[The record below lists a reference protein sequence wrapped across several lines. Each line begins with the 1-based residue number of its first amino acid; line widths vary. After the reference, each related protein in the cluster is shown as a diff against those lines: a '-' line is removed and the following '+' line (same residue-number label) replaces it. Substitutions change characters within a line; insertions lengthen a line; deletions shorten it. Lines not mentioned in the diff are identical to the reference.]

1 MIRGERLINFCLLN
15 PDRWCIQFTTTQYN
29 TSWDTEDAAS
39 ALAAL
44 MPKSHCLCRRGK
56 HVLQPFK
63 RGRRSLLLHQTQK
76 LCFFLTNAADYRFV
90 QADGHWLKWKDFFYF
105 PSAKLYFNNC
115 CSLIHECWII
125 YTKYVTGS
133 EKVKAPSFF
142 IHFPFTLFPSKG
154 MDVSRPHTVLPDLS
168 LTCLLCYSWNHV
180 DWKLNLSKYA
190 YII

>member
-1 MIRGERLINFCLLN
+1 MSE
-15 PDRWCIQFTTTQYN
+15 
-29 TSWDTEDAAS
+29 
-39 ALAAL
+39 
-44 MPKSHCLCRRGK
+44 SHSLCRGGK

-63 RGRRSLLLHQTQK
+63 RGRSLLLHQTRK

-90 QADGHWLKWKDFFYF
+90 QADGHWLNWKDFFYF

-125 YTKYVTGS
+125 YMKYVIGS

-154 MDVSRPHTVLPDLS
+154 MDVSRPRKVLPDLS
-168 LTCLLCYSWNHV
+168 LTCLLCYSGNHV
-180 DWKLNLSKYA
+180 GWKLNLSKYV
-190 YII
+190 YIIWLNHTDTLINTILQHETKLRRMIHLLTPNIRNIFLTSSG